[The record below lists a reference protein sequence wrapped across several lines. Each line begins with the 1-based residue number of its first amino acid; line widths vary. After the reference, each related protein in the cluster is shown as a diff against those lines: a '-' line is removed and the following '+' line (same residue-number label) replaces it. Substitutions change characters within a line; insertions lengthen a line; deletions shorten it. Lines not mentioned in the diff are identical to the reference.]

1 MTNLASGD
9 GFVKP
14 HSGLVQFIVC
24 KIVPSQS
31 KPGRTEKMPCNV
43 AGQVV
48 SLHVAERMSIEQ
60 ARTTAAL
67 LGEQYRPAV
76 ILTGDGRF
84 CIDIDSAL
92 QSDNTWSA
100 LATELCT
107 TFAGCYVEVSS
118 SGKGLHIFGYSRSI
132 PEHACKNIPLH
143 IELYS
148 DNRFICLGSAAQ
160 GDMMYDASGP
170 LNTTIA
176 RYFSA
181 IEAVRGNEWRD
192 THCEGSNPIEDDDAL
207 IAKALKS
214 KGGVAAIFGG
224 KATFKDLWTRNV
236 EVLADAYPD
245 ADREYDESSADAALA
260 TRLAFWCGGN
270 HTRIE
275 RLMRQSAL
283 ARPKWDSHKSYMK
296 RTITGACARQ
306 TTYYS
311 VGAPIQLQPASV
323 GEGRTGFQLIAGST
337 LKEFFKGCVYIIQQH
352 RMMTPNGVMYRPEQF
367 NAAYGGYVFALD
379 DTNGSTTRKAFEAF
393 TESQFA
399 NLPKVD
405 SLAFRPELPSGEIFT
420 EAGMSYV
427 NCYVPTH
434 GERKAGDVTPFL
446 NHMEK
451 LIPDEGDRKILL
463 TWIASCIQ
471 NPGKKHQWSPVLVGA
486 EGNGKSLVA
495 QIVKHAIGKRWV
507 AEPRSNQIGGRFNSW
522 IENKLFAVIEEIHM
536 NNRRETLDTMKP
548 LITNTTVEVEGKG
561 RDSYDA
567 ENRCNILMCTN
578 YKDAVI
584 KTRDDRRYAV
594 IFTGQHSEDDLKR
607 DGMDGDYFDDLYGW
621 LKSGG
626 YAAVSSWFD
635 TYTDVS
641 CNVMGRAPQTSSTD
655 AAIMES
661 LGGVEQDI
669 IEAVDL
675 ERVGFRSGLIS
686 SLALDQLLN
695 EKGHRL
701 QTKRKAKVL
710 GDMGYIRHP
719 NLPEGKMRTNSICV
733 RVYVKKG
740 HPMESAGADVI
751 RERLTSVVD
760 IDPADVLGAAK

>member
-1 MTNLASGD
+1 MTNLASDD

-14 HSGLVQFIVC
+14 HNGLVQFIIC
-24 KIVPSQS
+24 KTVPSQT

-43 AGQVV
+43 AGEVV
-48 SLHVAERMSIEQ
+48 SLHVAERMTHREAINRATS
-60 ARTTAAL
+60 
-67 LGEQYRPAV
+67 LGENYRPAV

-84 CIDIDSAL
+84 CIDIDGCL
-92 QSDNTWSA
+92 IDGQWSP
-100 LATELCT
+100 LATELCQ
-107 TFAGCYVEVSS
+107 TFSGCYVEVSQ
-118 SGKGLHIFGYSRSI
+118 SGRGLHIFGYSPSI
-132 PEHACKNIPLH
+132 PEHGCKNIPLH

-148 DNRFICLGSAAQ
+148 DERFICLGSMGQ
-160 GDMMYDASGP
+160 GDMFYDASGP
-170 LNTTIA
+170 LNATIT
-176 RYFSA
+176 RYFPA
-181 IEAVRGNEWRD
+181 TEQVTGAEWRD
-192 THCEGSNPIEDDDAL
+192 THVEGSNPIQDDVRL
-207 IAKALKS
+207 IEKACDS
-214 KGGVAAIFGG
+214 KGGVSAIFGG

-245 ADREYDESSADAALA
+245 ADREYDASSADAALA
-260 TRLAFWCGGN
+260 QHLAWWTGGN
-270 HTRIE
+270 HTRIKYLME
-275 RLMRQSAL
+275 RSGLVRD
-283 ARPKWDSHKSYMK
+283 KWTRHRSYMR

-311 VGAPIQLQPASV
+311 VGAPIQLQRASV
-323 GEGRTGFQLIAGST
+323 GEERTGFQLIAGST

-379 DTNGSTTRKAFEAF
+379 DTNEKTTRKAFEAF

-405 SLAFRPELPSGEIFT
+405 SLAFRPELPSREIFT

-434 GERKAGDVTPFL
+434 GERKVGDVTPFL
-446 NHMEK
+446 NHMQK

-567 ENRCNILMCTN
+567 ENQCNILMCTN

-584 KTRDDRRYAV
+584 KTRDDRRYAI

-607 DGMDGDYFDDLYGW
+607 DGMDGGYFDDLYGW

-626 YAAVSSWFD
+626 YAAVASWFD

-719 NLPEGKMRTNSICV
+719 NLPEGKLKMQGTCL
-733 RVYVKKG
+733 RVYVQSG
-740 HPMESAGADVI
+740 HMMENAGADVI
-751 RERLTSVVD
+751 RERLTSLVD
-760 IDPADVLGAAK
+760 VFDAVK

>member
-1 MTNLASGD
+1 MTNLASDD

-14 HSGLVQFIVC
+14 HNGLVQFIIC
-24 KIVPSQS
+24 KTVPSQT

-43 AGQVV
+43 AGEVV
-48 SLHVAERMSIEQ
+48 SLHVAERMTHREAINRATS
-60 ARTTAAL
+60 
-67 LGEQYRPAV
+67 LGENYRPAV

-84 CIDIDSAL
+84 CIDIDGCL
-92 QSDNTWSA
+92 IDGQWSA
-100 LATELCT
+100 LATELCQ
-107 TFAGCYVEVSS
+107 TFAGCYVEVSN
-118 SGKGLHIFGYSRSI
+118 SGKGLHIFGYSPSI
-132 PEHACKNIPLH
+132 PEHGCKNADLH
-143 IELYS
+143 IECYT
-148 DNRFICLGSAAQ
+148 DNRFICLGSMGQ
-160 GDMMYDASGP
+160 GDMLYDASGA
-170 LNTTIA
+170 LNATVA
-176 RYFSA
+176 RYFPA
-181 IEAVRGNEWRD
+181 TEQVTDAEWRD
-192 THCEGSNPIEDDDAL
+192 THVEGSNPIQDDDAL
-207 IAKALKS
+207 IEKALSS
-214 KGGVAAIFGG
+214 KGGVGAAFGG

-245 ADREYDESSADAALA
+245 PDREYDGSRADAALA
-260 TRLAFWCGGN
+260 QMLAFWCGGN
-270 HTRIE
+270 HTRIK
-275 RLMRQSAL
+275 RLMERSGL
-283 ARPKWDSHKSYMK
+283 VRDKWTRHRSYMQ
-296 RTITGACARQ
+296 RTITGACSRQ

-311 VGAPIQLQPASV
+311 VGANLPPMSS
-323 GEGRTGFQLIAGST
+323 GETRTGFQLIAGSN
-337 LKEFFKGCVYIIQQH
+337 LVDFFKGCVYIIQQH

-379 DTNGSTTRKAFEAF
+379 ADNNKTTRKAFEAF

-399 NLPKVD
+399 SLPKVD
-405 SLAFRPELPSGEIFT
+405 SLAFRPELPPGEILT

-434 GERKAGDVTPFL
+434 GERKVGDVTPFL
-446 NHMEK
+446 NHMQK

-471 NPGKKHQWSPVLVGA
+471 NPGKKHQWSPVLVGVD
-486 EGNGKSLVA
+486 GNGKSLVA
-495 QIVKHAIGKRWV
+495 QIVKHALGKRWV
-507 AEPRSNQIGGRFNSW
+507 AEPRSSQIGGRFNSW
-522 IENKLFAVIEEIHM
+522 IENKLFAVIEEVHM

-584 KTRDDRRYAV
+584 KTRNDRRYAI

-607 DGMDGDYFDDLYGW
+607 DGMDKAYFTGLFDW

-626 YAAVSSWFD
+626 YAAVADWFD
-635 TYTDVS
+635 KYTVAS
-641 CNVMGRAPQTSSTD
+641 CDVMGRAPQTSSTEE
-655 AAIMES
+655 AIMES

-719 NLPEGKMRTNSICV
+719 NLPEGKLKMQGTCL
-733 RVYVKKG
+733 RVYVQSG
-740 HPMESAGADVI
+740 HMMENAGADVI
-751 RERLTSVVD
+751 RERLTSLVD
-760 IDPADVLGAAK
+760 VFDAVK